1 MYGETGLLYPYFQS
15 FTQDVQQLE
24 EFYGNHYQQYHYQKP
39 SDSNSMG
46 NMLSTTSSFEYD
58 MGGEGDLFKAPEPI
72 LQEPLMG
79 LDTLSDTMSMISG
92 GNNEMSSQT
101 MNVVDMETMQNEHL
115 LNEVYYECKK
125 ELMEKSAIGEEF
137 VADVLDVKV
146 PEMQMDED
154 PDVEIDRLLSDVL
167 IQKTELSECLED
179 PIEEIDR
186 LMWEGAK
193 QKAACSKL
201 LDDEVEAKDKLNLG
215 GLKHNFAAGSSFLD
229 DPFKERDKVI
239 PEDSKLISVS
249 SDCLSSTDWMRRDF
263 MRLNFA
269 DFNGVDFGAAGMRR
283 AFSEGDIQTIY
294 NVKNNILASPY
305 ERTLTVGNCT
315 TDERMLKLSRYR
327 IKKAKRNF
335 GRTIKYACRKAL
347 ADNQP
352 RVRGRFAKTEETDIP
367 KGKACKT
374 VSRRVMG
381 QGAVEK
387 NQ

>member
-15 FTQDVQQLE
+15 FTQDVQHLE
-24 EFYGNHYQQYHYQKP
+24 EFYGTHYQYEHKP
-39 SDSNSMG
+39 NDSSSMG
-46 NMLSTTSSFEYD
+46 TLLSTTSPFEYD

-72 LQEPLMG
+72 LQGPLMG
-79 LDTLSDTMSMISG
+79 LDTMSDAISMISG

-101 MNVVDMETMQNEHL
+101 INVVDMETMQNEHL
-115 LNEVYYECKK
+115 LDEVYYECKK

-137 VADVLDVKV
+137 VDNLDAKAPVI
-146 PEMQMDED
+146 QMDED
-154 PDVEIDRLLSDVL
+154 PNVEIDRLISDAL

-186 LMWEGAK
+186 LIWEGAK
-193 QKAACSKL
+193 QKAVCSKL
-201 LDDEVEAKDKLNLG
+201 LDDEVEVKDKLNLG
-215 GLKHNFAAGSSFLD
+215 GLKHNFAAGSSCLD

-239 PEDSKLISVS
+239 LEDSKHNSISS
-249 SDCLSSTDWMRRDF
+249 GCLSSMDWTCRDF
-263 MRLNFA
+263 MRPNFS
-269 DFNGVDFGAAGMRR
+269 DFHEVDFGAAGMRR
-283 AFSEGDIQTIY
+283 AFSEGDIQTLY

-305 ERTLTVGNCT
+305 ERTLTIGNCT

-367 KGKACKT
+367 KSKPCKT
-374 VSRRVMG
+374 VSRRVLG

>member
-24 EFYGNHYQQYHYQKP
+24 EFYGNNYQQYHYQKP

-79 LDTLSDTMSMISG
+79 LDTLSDTISMISG
-92 GNNEMSSQT
+92 GNNEISSQT
-101 MNVVDMETMQNEHL
+101 INVVDMETMQNEHL

-125 ELMEKSAIGEEF
+125 ELMEKSAIGEEY
-137 VADVLDVKV
+137 VADDLDVKV
-146 PEMQMDED
+146 PLIQMDED
-154 PDVEIDRLLSDVL
+154 PDVEIDRLISDVL
-167 IQKTELSECLED
+167 ISKAELSECLED

-215 GLKHNFAAGSSFLD
+215 GLKHNFAAGSSCLD

-239 PEDSKLISVS
+239 LEDSKQNSVS
-249 SDCLSSTDWMRRDF
+249 SDCLSSPDWMRRDF

-294 NVKNNILASPY
+294 NVKNNILASTY
-305 ERTLTVGNCT
+305 ERTLTIGNCT

-367 KGKACKT
+367 KGKPCKT